1 MEIKKIL
8 CPLDF
13 SKIAQK
19 SLDYAVFMA
28 FAHNAELQ
36 LLHVVDQLHG
46 FDSFQILALTPNEIA
61 DRMETEAIKKLSN
74 MIGQIKETLETKKA
88 VRHGKASVKIIEM
101 AREMKADLIVMGSH
115 GRTGLSHVVIGSV
128 AEAVVRHASCPVLV
142 TRDIDR

>member
-13 SKIAQK
+13 SEIAQK
-19 SLDYAVFMA
+19 ALDYAVFMA
-28 FAHNAELQ
+28 FSHNAELQ

-61 DRMETEAIKKLSN
+61 DRMEAQANKKLSN
-74 MIGQIKETLETKKA
+74 MIGQIKETLEIKKA
-88 VRHGKASVKIIEM
+88 VKHGKASVEIIEM

-115 GRTGLSHVVIGSV
+115 GRTGLSHVLIGSV

-142 TRDIDR
+142 IRDIDR